1 MLVDLGV
8 GDWPKMQRVNWDNFE
23 DSDDE
28 ELAGGKLERA
38 TYQVLAPQV
47 TIYEAPDDA
56 TNKLG
61 FRRAGER
68 LFCDARAGN
77 WVRLS
82 QTFVLGKGFDRRGWV
97 LIEGNADVGR
107 FLKKLDSQP
116 KPAATEPVKPAAAE
130 PLKPTAAAQPPAKL
144 ASQPPVATDAQRT
157 YYDKWQG
164 IAADLDATDDDDA
177 PPAEAL
183 AQLKQLPDNV
193 VTALE
198 RARAA
203 CDTLDSAR
211 PPVPVDKH
219 QVTTKLPPATEPPLT
234 TEPPPAAE
242 LLLTAEEDEDD
253 DDDIGEPLGE
263 PVAFEPSR
271 AKVVPRTHTA

>member
-1 MLVDLGV
+1 MVEPEWNRRERRSTAVIPDFTERVRARCGVLVDLAS
-8 GDWPKMQRVNWDNFE
+8 KCNAWDNFE

-107 FLKKLDSQP
+107 FLKNWTRNPSQQR
-116 KPAATEPVKPAAAE
+116 
-130 PLKPTAAAQPPAKL
+130 L
-144 ASQPPVATDAQRT
+144 SQ
-157 YYDKWQG
+157 
-164 IAADLDATDDDDA
+164 
-177 PPAEAL
+177 
-183 AQLKQLPDNV
+183 
-193 VTALE
+193 
-198 RARAA
+198 
-203 CDTLDSAR
+203 
-211 PPVPVDKH
+211 
-219 QVTTKLPPATEPPLT
+219 
-234 TEPPPAAE
+234 
-242 LLLTAEEDEDD
+242 
-253 DDDIGEPLGE
+253 
-263 PVAFEPSR
+263 
-271 AKVVPRTHTA
+271 